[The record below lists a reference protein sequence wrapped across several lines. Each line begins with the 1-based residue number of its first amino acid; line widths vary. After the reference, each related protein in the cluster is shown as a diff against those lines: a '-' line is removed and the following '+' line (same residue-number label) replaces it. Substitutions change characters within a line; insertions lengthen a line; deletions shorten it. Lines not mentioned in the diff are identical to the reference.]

1 MPSLLLRVSVVVNS
15 PTYLDGK
22 VKYAKYSWNHF
33 SPKKKIVYIQKTD
46 LNAERGTYLIVVIK
60 KFQKSIDF
68 S

>member
-33 SPKKKIVYIQKTD
+33 SPKKIFYIQKTD
-46 LNAERGTYLIVVIK
+46 LNAERGTYLIVVMK
-60 KFQKSIDF
+60 KISKGFEQ
-68 S
+68 